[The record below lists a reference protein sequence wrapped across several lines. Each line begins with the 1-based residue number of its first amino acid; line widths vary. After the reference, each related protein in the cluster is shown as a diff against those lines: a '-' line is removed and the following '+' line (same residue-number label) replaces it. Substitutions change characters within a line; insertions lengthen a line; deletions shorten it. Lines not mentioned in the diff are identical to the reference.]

1 MKIHYNQSICL
12 GNNITGKLI
21 MKKYLKNLIF
31 EVQLKLIVKLSCS
44 LSELTLYGAVSI
56 LWLYV

>member
-21 MKKYLKNLIF
+21 MKKYLKI
-31 EVQLKLIVKLSCS
+31 
-44 LSELTLYGAVSI
+44 
-56 LWLYV
+56 